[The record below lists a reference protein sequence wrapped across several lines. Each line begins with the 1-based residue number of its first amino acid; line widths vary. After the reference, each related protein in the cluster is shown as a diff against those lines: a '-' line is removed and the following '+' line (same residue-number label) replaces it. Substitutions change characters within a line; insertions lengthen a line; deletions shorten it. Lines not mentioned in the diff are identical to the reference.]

1 MKRFTLDQDT
11 GFFSR
16 GLIEANSCG
25 KYSTILT
32 SSASTLMKCFQSK
45 MSLNELK
52 NESLIIDYDDDD
64 GNVELIDDD

>member
-1 MKRFTLDQDT
+1 MEMFTLDQDT

-32 SSASTLMKCFQSK
+32 SSASTFMKCFQSK

-52 NESLIIDYDDDD
+52 R
-64 GNVELIDDD
+64 ELN

>member
-1 MKRFTLDQDT
+1 MNKITLDQDT

-25 KYSTILT
+25 KYSTMLT

-45 MSLNELK
+45 MSLNVLKREL
-52 NESLIIDYDDDD
+52 N
-64 GNVELIDDD
+64 